1 MGRYPIHFHLSGNV
15 DGAVVSKNTIRASN
29 QRCVVAH
36 GTHNLTIS
44 DNVAFDTMGHCYMTE
59 DGGEI
64 DNVFVRNLGALTRA
78 ATRVVRQGET
88 DISSPSTFWCSNPV
102 NEWVGNVAAGCEAN
116 GFWFE
121 LQESVRSPTSLM
133 PLSAGMNPRRMP
145 LKLFR
150 DNVSHS
156 NQNHGLRTYPIGY
169 LPSRQAIF
177 DNTRS
182 YKNRQDGIFFHNS
195 ENLSVTGG
203 VLADNRIQ
211 ADFDRADNIIIDGT
225 AVIGVTTRYQ
235 EIVDTQIGTPFHD
248 DIVVGI
254 ELHGFVR
261 DPSLPGAT
269 IRNVRFSG
277 FSGSQSNHTAL
288 IQFDDEKWS
297 GNFDYWTTVEGV
309 QIDDDE
315 ISPLHFYFLKAALN
329 GIRNVYLTD
338 LDSSMKPKGSS
349 ASGTSSV
356 VSDTLE
362 MTTFLETSRC
372 ESFPDRGFLYCIDTC
387 LRTVTFATSPAETD
401 AFVLRLSAR
410 SDPNLFFD
418 YPGRY
423 NYESDDGELLEMSNT
438 EIRKFRYFSA
448 SIPSGDYVASFLDSN
463 LEESWPTFVETTVES
478 PQCLGSLAVD
488 GVELHIPDVP
498 NAQCS
503 ELIRNGDMELST
515 TSFPHWLHFDIGVTI
530 LPGEG
535 IDGSNAI
542 ASNPDRNRVSGYI
555 GQYLDVRCLE
565 EGITYEVQAWVRLER
580 DGVAFACNGSDCPL
594 VRLRSRAPSD
604 ASGLVFSETVTTVAT
619 SFVRPLN
626 ENGWNLLQSTFT
638 VDSPLASATSV
649 SLVVERGVNNAQ
661 MFLDNVKLTRVEKD
675 CAELVFNGDFSEGT
689 SAFWQKDGGGA
700 DLEMLSIQGN
710 PALRMVSRSS
720 DSSSM
725 VQNIQTRCMM
735 KGERY
740 TATAKMRLLDSD
752 GTQFVCDTTERSGRN
767 ACPRM
772 RLRSFV
778 DVGLPTQ
785 DGANHYGGSI
795 AETDHGVTTDGW
807 HVMSGIFEATEYDQ
821 RGENSVLSFSGA
833 WRRRDLVVD
842 DVSISP
848 LPMDC
853 TELIL
858 NGDAEY
864 GETPSF
870 WTHISGAVGT
880 TIEVVNVGSGSN
892 VFKVSNRPIVGEG
905 MSQTVDSRCLHQG
918 SMWKLT
924 ARMKLVSRSSG
935 NPVSCDPSDNR
946 VDFACPP
953 ILVAGFQAGERVEDE
968 RYYTSRT
975 SWVADAFN
983 DYEVEFAVSDV
994 LAASNVVVIAIR
1006 TYNLDWEV
1014 LVDDISV
1021 TPVF

>member
-1 MGRYPIHFHLSGNV
+1 
-15 DGAVVSKNTIRASN
+15 
-29 QRCVVAH
+29 
-36 GTHNLTIS
+36 
-44 DNVAFDTMGHCYMTE
+44 MTE

-64 DNVFVRNLGALTRA
+64 DNAFVRNLGALTRA
-78 ATRVVRQGET
+78 ATRLVRPGET
-88 DISSPSTFWCSNPV
+88 DINNPSTFWCSNPV
-102 NEWVGNVAAGCEAN
+102 NEWVGNVAAGCESN

-121 LQESVRSPTSLM
+121 LQETVRSPTSEM
-133 PLSAGMNPRRMP
+133 PLSAGMNPRRSP

-150 DNVSHS
+150 DNVCHS
-156 NQNHGLRTYPIGY
+156 NQIHGLRTYPGGF
-169 LPSRQAIF
+169 LPSKQAIF
-177 DNTRS
+177 ENTRS
-182 YKNRQDGIFFHNS
+182 YKNRGDGIFFHNS
-195 ENLSVTGG
+195 ENLSITGG
-203 VLADNRIQ
+203 VLADNKIQ
-211 ADFDRADNIIIDGT
+211 ADFDRADNIVIDGT
-225 AVIGVTTRYQ
+225 VVIGVTSLYQ

-248 DIVVGI
+248 DTVVGI

-261 DPSLPGAT
+261 DPSLQGAT

-277 FSGSQSNHTAL
+277 FSGSRSNHTAL
-288 IQFDDEKWS
+288 IQFDSEKWS

-309 QIDDDE
+309 QIDDDN

-329 GIRNVYLTD
+329 GVRNVYLTD
-338 LDSSMKPKGSS
+338 LDSGMKPKGSS
-349 ASGTSSV
+349 ASGISSV
-356 VSDTLE
+356 VSDSPE

-372 ESFPDRGFLYCIDTC
+372 VSFPNRGFLYCSDTC
-387 LRTVTFATSPAETD
+387 LRTVTFATSPAETET
-401 AFVLRLSAR
+401 FVLRLSAR

-423 NYESDDGELLEMSNT
+423 FYESDDDGELDEMSNT

-448 SIPSGDYVASFLDSN
+448 SIPSGDYVASFLDSK

-478 PQCLGSLAVD
+478 PQCLGSLPVD
-488 GVELHIPDVP
+488 GVELHIPDVRR
-498 NAQCS
+498 AQCS

-515 TSFPHWLHFDIGVTI
+515 TSYPHWLHFGIGVNI

-542 ASNPDRNRVSGYI
+542 ASNPDQNRESGYI

-565 EGITYEVQAWVRLER
+565 EGTTYEVQAWVRLER
-580 DGVAFACNGSDCPL
+580 DGIAFACSGSNCPL

-604 ASGLVFSETVTTVAT
+604 ESGQAFSETLTTVAT
-619 SFVRPLN
+619 EFVRPLN
-626 ENGWNLLQSTFT
+626 EKGWNLLQSTFT
-638 VDSPLASATSV
+638 IDSPLASATSV
-649 SLVVERGVNNAQ
+649 SLVIERGVNNVQ
-661 MFLDNVKLTRVEKD
+661 MLLDDVKVTRVEKD

-689 SAFWQKDGGGA
+689 SAYWEKDGG

-720 DSSSM
+720 DANSM

-740 TATAKMRLLDSD
+740 SATAKMRLIESD
-752 GTQFVCDTTERSGRN
+752 GTPSECDTTERSGGN
-767 ACPRM
+767 ACPNM

-778 DVGLPTQ
+778 DIGLPTL
-785 DGANHYGGSI
+785 DADEGHYGGSI
-795 AETDHGVTTDGW
+795 AKTDHGVTTDGW
-807 HVMSGIFEATEYDQ
+807 YIMSGVFEATDYDQ
-821 RGENSVLSFSGA
+821 RGGKSVLYFPGA
-833 WRRRDLVVD
+833 WRGKDLVID

-848 LPMDC
+848 LSMDC

-870 WTHISGAVGT
+870 WTHYTGVAGT

-918 SMWKLT
+918 SKWKLT

-935 NPVSCDPSDNR
+935 DPVGCDPSDDR

-953 ILVAGFQAGERVEDE
+953 ILVAGYQSREKVVDE
-968 RYYTSRT
+968 RYYTSRS

-983 DYEVEFAVSDV
+983 DYEVEFAVSDA
-994 LAASNVVVIAIR
+994 LAASDVVEIAIR